1 MQRGEKTAFEEAKYV
16 EDPNARLNA
25 CRNIMGKAVIEG
37 MDDSNNFYAMVHSGS
52 KGSLINLTQVQA
64 CLGQMNVQGGRM
76 PLQWRNRTATHF
88 ERGEDGPTSRGFVSH
103 SFLEGLTPFEMYA
116 HSMSGREGL
125 IDTAIKTAQTGYTER
140 KLMKCLE
147 NITTHFD
154 GTVRDG
160 DRIVQFLYGDDG
172 FDGAKVETQHVKPLV
187 GAIQKDLDM
196 LTKSHYHFPVPVH
209 RIVRRMELFGGVQKG
224 CGPPV
229 DIDSDNELLKAAR
242 ERAHPQHDPKHEGK
256 VRARDSK
263 VSRQG
268 KDMSWGVCRGA
279 RSAEYRRKDHT
290 VHPEQRG
297 LQGVACHPRLSQS
310 RLHWQS
316 HRRHYE
322 PVRVQK

>member
-1 MQRGEKTAFEEAKYV
+1 
-16 EDPNARLNA
+16 
-25 CRNIMGKAVIEG
+25 
-37 MDDSNNFYAMVHSGS
+37 
-52 KGSLINLTQVQA
+52 
-64 CLGQMNVQGGRM
+64 MNVQGGRM

-229 DIDSDNELLKAAR
+229 DIDSDNELLKAFI
-242 ERAHPQHDPKHEGK
+242 ERAHPQHDPEYEGK

-263 VSRQG
+263 VSRKG
-268 KDMSWGVCRGA
+268 KDMSRGVCRALAAQSIGERTTQCTLNSVDYKEWLVIRGYPKA
-279 RSAEYRRKDHT
+279 DCIGRVIDDIMSRYGYKSKNGSHVTRFVECRRSRSTLAAKYPGKK
-290 VHPEQRG
+290 
-297 LQGVACHPRLSQS
+297 S
-310 RLHWQS
+310 RT
-316 HRRHYE
+316 
-322 PVRVQK
+322 